1 MSPYWIIGDGDGL
14 VSSAVCQHKQHW
26 RPAGGWCELDREQEY
41 LQLSQMKRW
50 SQVSICLLIER
61 ILSQEIMFKLLF
73 ISSGRYLRVLTN
85 QHIEVGYRADR
96 TFKILSHQLQMGK
109 TRCTMFSLKGRYY

>member
-26 RPAGGWCELDREQEY
+26 RPAGGQEY

-109 TRCTMFSLKGRYY
+109 ARCTMFSLKGRYY